1 MTRWIRTLN
10 FSTKLVVI
18 AIAAMVPAVV
28 MTLLFLSEKQH
39 SINSVA
45 RELSGLHRYQNLEAM
60 LLPLGMHEVWAT
72 ATAAGEGV
80 SDRLQAASAD
90 VTRAVNLQDAANDDY
105 GAPAG
110 EDSRRWNDVKD
121 AWNALATTKPTSS
134 ADVEYMHSALRQE
147 ILDYR
152 DYIATTSGLAH
163 DGDAVTSFVIDAA
176 VMRIPDYESYLTA
189 MRSRAAAVGAA
200 GKPTTADL
208 QELTRT
214 QVLAQNAL
222 DSLDADIRHALEG
235 GAAGAA
241 ARASTVLRAGTALRA
256 GADMQ
261 ASADMRASAEQ
272 SMPQVKSD
280 FEAFQRYVRQKV
292 AGGSNSE
299 PLDEVVKNASQLT
312 AAISSFHA
320 STQQAA
326 QKRLQ
331 TTAEDLRATR
341 NHTLLLV
348 AAAMLLGAGALGVV
362 VLTTVGGMNEAV
374 TVVSR
379 LAEGDYTHDITVQ
392 GSDELARTMRALQV
406 MQSKLSGVL
415 SGVKES
421 SLTVATAARQINAG
435 TSDLSARTEQQAA
448 NLEETASSMEAMTST
463 VKQNADNAKLAN
475 KLAQAARDQAEQGGS
490 IVERA
495 VAAMGAIDVA
505 SKKIADIISVI
516 DEIAF
521 QTNLLALNAAV
532 EAARAGDQGRGFA
545 VVASEVRSLAQRSAS
560 AAKEIKDLI
569 HDSVSKVGEGSRLV
583 SESGRHLGEIVASVK
598 KVSDVVGEISNASQE
613 QAASAEEISRA
624 VLQMDESTQ
633 QNAAMVEQASAAAA
647 SMNDQAA
654 RLSQLTAFFKLRD
667 GYAGG
672 PGSTEFFSAAGAS
685 SAPSAPRAAAPA
697 SPAGATR
704 VASIAAAPG
713 AAAGAARRNEAAART
728 ERRTAARPWSK
739 SAPEPGE
746 PKPAAA
752 AASGND
758 WSEF

>member
-1 MTRWIRTLN
+1 MTLWIRSLN
-10 FSTKLVVI
+10 FSTKLVII
-18 AIAAMVPAVV
+18 AIAAMVPVIV
-28 MTLLFLSEKQH
+28 LTVLFLSEKQTN
-39 SINSVA
+39 INAAA
-45 RELSGLHRYQNLEAM
+45 RELSGLHRYQGLEAM
-60 LLPLGMHEVWAT
+60 LLPLGMHEVWSA
-72 ATAAGEGV
+72 AAAAGEGV
-80 SDRLQAASAD
+80 AEKLQAASVD
-90 VTRAVNLQDAANDDY
+90 VTRAMTQQEAANDDY

-110 EDSRRWNDVKD
+110 EDARRWNEVKFS
-121 AWNALATTKPTSS
+121 WNALSSTKSTST
-134 ADVEYMHSALRQE
+134 ADVIRAHNQVRQK

-152 DYIATTSGLAH
+152 DYISNTSGLVL
-163 DGDAVTSFVIDAA
+163 DGDAVGTFFIDAA
-176 VMRIPDYESYLTA
+176 VMRIPNYESYLTE
-189 MRSRAAAVGAA
+189 MRSRAASVGAA
-200 GKPTTADL
+200 GKATMADM
-208 QELTRT
+208 QEITRT
-214 QVLAQNAL
+214 EVLAQRAL
-222 DSLDADIRHALEG
+222 DDIDADIRHAAEG
-235 GAAGAA
+235 AGAGD
-241 ARASTVLRAGTALRA
+241 TMRA
-256 GADMQ
+256 GAEQ
-261 ASADMRASAEQ
+261 AGSQVRSA
-272 SMPQVKSD
+272 
-280 FEAFQRYVRQKV
+280 FEAFGRYVHQSV
-292 AGGSNSE
+292 IGGGSSD
-299 PLDEVVKNASQLT
+299 PLDDVVKNAAQLT
-312 AAISSFHA
+312 TAISNLHA
-320 STQQAA
+320 SMQQAA

-331 TTAEDLRATR
+331 YRLDDLRGTR
-341 NHTLLLV
+341 NHMLLLV
-348 AAAMLLGAGALGVV
+348 AAALLVGLGTLGVV
-362 VLTTVGGMNEAV
+362 IWTTVGGMNEAV

-379 LAEGDYTHDITVQ
+379 LAEGDYTYDIAVR
-392 GSDELARTMRALQV
+392 GSDELARTMRALQI
-406 MQSKLSGVL
+406 MQSKLSSVL

-583 SESGRHLGEIVASVK
+583 SESGQHLGEIVASVK

-633 QNAAMVEQASAAAA
+633 QNAAMVEEASAAAA

-654 RLSQLTAFFKLRD
+654 RLSQLTAYFKLRD
-667 GYAGG
+667 GYTGFT
-672 PGSTEFFSAAGAS
+672 GSAEFIAM
-685 SAPSAPRAAAPA
+685 PSAVAAP
-697 SPAGATR
+697 T
-704 VASIAAAPG
+704 
-713 AAAGAARRNEAAART
+713 AARQREPVVAT

-739 SAPEPGE
+739 PTPTPTPAPAPS
-746 PKPAAA
+746 KPAAPKA
-752 AASGND
+752 AAATKPAAGASAGND

>member
-1 MTRWIRTLN
+1 MTRWIRSLN
-10 FSTKLVVI
+10 FPTKLVVI

-28 MTLLFLSEKQH
+28 LTVLFLSEKQQ
-39 SINSVA
+39 SINAVA
-45 RELSGLHRYQNLEAM
+45 RELSGLHRSQNLEAM
-60 LLPLGMHEVWAT
+60 LPPLGMHEVWSVA
-72 ATAAGEGV
+72 AAAGEGV
-80 SDRLQAASAD
+80 SDKLQAASAD
-90 VTRAVNLQDAANDDY
+90 VTRAMNLQDAAHDDY

-110 EDSRRWNDVKD
+110 EDLRRWNDVKD

-163 DGDAVTSFVIDAA
+163 DGDAVNSFIIDAT
-176 VMRIPDYESYLTA
+176 VMQIPDYESYLTE

-200 GKPTTADL
+200 GKPTMADL

-214 QVLAQNAL
+214 QVLAQSAL
-222 DSLDADIRHALEG
+222 DSVDADIRHALEG
-235 GAAGAA
+235 GAAGA
-241 ARASTVLRAGTALRA
+241 
-256 GADMQ
+256 
-261 ASADMRASAEQ
+261 DMRAGAEQ

-292 AGGSNSE
+292 AGGGNSE
-299 PLDEVVKNASQLT
+299 SLDDVVKNGSQLT

-320 STQQAA
+320 SMQQTG

-331 TTAEDLRATR
+331 YTVDDLRATR
-341 NHTLLLV
+341 NHMLLLV
-348 AAAMLLGAGALGVV
+348 AGAMLVGLASLSVV
-362 VLTTVGGMNEAV
+362 ILTTVGDMNEAV

-392 GSDELARTMRALQV
+392 GSDELARTMRALQI
-406 MQSKLSGVL
+406 MQTKLSGVL

-475 KLAQAARDQAEQGGS
+475 KLAQAARDQAKQGGA

-583 SESGRHLGEIVASVK
+583 SESGQHLGEIVASVK

-633 QNAAMVEQASAAAA
+633 QNAAMVEEASAAAA

-654 RLSQLTAFFKLRD
+654 RLSQLTAYFKLRD
-667 GYAGG
+667 GYSGV
-672 PGSTEFFSAAGAS
+672 PGSAEFIDM
-685 SAPSAPRAAAPA
+685 PRAAAAPTVARKREPA
-697 SPAGATR
+697 
-704 VASIAAAPG
+704 VAS
-713 AAAGAARRNEAAART
+713 

-739 SAPEPGE
+739 GTPAPAPSKPAA
-746 PKPAAA
+746 PKAAA
-752 AASGND
+752 AAKPAAGASAGND

>member
-1 MTRWIRTLN
+1 MTRWIRNRN

-18 AIAAMVPAVV
+18 AMAAMVPAVV
-28 MTLLFLSEKQH
+28 MTVLFLSEKQH
-39 SINSVA
+39 SINAAA
-45 RELSGLHRYQNLEAM
+45 RELSGLRRYQNLEAM
-60 LLPLGMHEVWAT
+60 LPPLGMHEVWST
-72 ATAAGEGV
+72 AAAAGEGV
-80 SDRLQAASAD
+80 SDKLQAVTTD
-90 VTRAVNLQDAANDDY
+90 VTRAMNLQDAAHDDY
-105 GAPAG
+105 GAPAA
-110 EDSRRWNDVKD
+110 EDSRRWNDIKD

-163 DGDAVTSFVIDAA
+163 DGDAVNSFIIDAA
-176 VMRIPDYESYLTA
+176 VMRIPDYESYLTE

-200 GKPTTADL
+200 GKPTMADL
-208 QELTRT
+208 QELTRS
-214 QVLAQNAL
+214 QVLAQSAL
-222 DSLDADIRHALEG
+222 DSVDADIRRALEG
-235 GAAGAA
+235 AAAGAA
-241 ARASTVLRAGTALRA
+241 MRA
-256 GADMQ
+256 GADM
-261 ASADMRASAEQ
+261 RAGAEQ

-280 FEAFQRYVRQKV
+280 FEAFQRYVSQKV
-292 AGGSNSE
+292 AGGGNSE
-299 PLDEVVKNASQLT
+299 PLDDVVKNASQLT
-312 AAISSFHA
+312 TAISNFHA
-320 STQQAA
+320 SMQQTA

-331 TTAEDLRATR
+331 YTADDLRATR
-341 NHTLLLV
+341 NHMLLLV
-348 AAAMLLGAGALGVV
+348 VGAILVGLAALSVV
-362 VLTTVGGMNEAV
+362 ILTTVGDMNEAV

-392 GSDELARTMRALQV
+392 GSDELARTMRALQI

-475 KLAQAARDQAEQGGS
+475 KLAQAARDQAKQGGS

-583 SESGRHLGEIVASVK
+583 SESGLHLGEIVASVK

-633 QNAAMVEQASAAAA
+633 QNAAMVEEASAAAA

-667 GYAGG
+667 GYTGV
-672 PGSTEFFSAAGAS
+672 PGSAEFI
-685 SAPSAPRAAAPA
+685 
-697 SPAGATR
+697 T
-704 VASIAAAPG
+704 VPG
-713 AAAGAARRNEAAART
+713 TPVPMG
-728 ERRTAARPWSK
+728 TAA
-739 SAPEPGE
+739 
-746 PKPAAA
+746 PAAA
-752 AASGND
+752 ASRQQPALHGERRTGPRPWSTAPAPAASKPAASKTAARSAASAAPGND

>member
-1 MTRWIRTLN
+1 MTRWIRSLN
-10 FSTKLVVI
+10 FPTKLVVI

-28 MTLLFLSEKQH
+28 LTVLFLSEKQQ
-39 SINSVA
+39 SINAVA
-45 RELSGLHRYQNLEAM
+45 RELSGLHRSQNLEAM
-60 LLPLGMHEVWAT
+60 LPPLGMHEVWSVA
-72 ATAAGEGV
+72 AAAGEGV
-80 SDRLQAASAD
+80 SDKLQAASAD
-90 VTRAVNLQDAANDDY
+90 VTRAMNLQDAAHDDY

-110 EDSRRWNDVKD
+110 EDLRRWNDVKD

-134 ADVEYMHSALRQE
+134 ADVEYMHTALRQE

-163 DGDAVTSFVIDAA
+163 DGDAVNSFIIDAA
-176 VMRIPDYESYLTA
+176 VMRIPDYESYLTE

-200 GKPTTADL
+200 GKPTMAEL

-214 QVLAQNAL
+214 QVLAQSAL
-222 DSLDADIRHALEG
+222 DSVDADIRHALEG
-235 GAAGAA
+235 GAAGA
-241 ARASTVLRAGTALRA
+241 
-256 GADMQ
+256 
-261 ASADMRASAEQ
+261 DMRAGAEQ

-292 AGGSNSE
+292 AGGGNSE
-299 PLDEVVKNASQLT
+299 PLDEVVKNGSQLT

-320 STQQAA
+320 SMQRIA

-331 TTAEDLRATR
+331 YTADDLRSTR
-341 NHTLLLV
+341 NHMLLLV
-348 AAAMLLGAGALGVV
+348 AGAMLVGLASLSVV
-362 VLTTVGGMNEAV
+362 ILTTVGDMNEAV

-392 GSDELARTMRALQV
+392 GSDELARTMRALQI
-406 MQSKLSGVL
+406 MQTKLSGVL

-475 KLAQAARDQAEQGGS
+475 KLAQAARDQAKQGGA

-521 QTNLLALNAAV
+521 QTNLLALNAAG
-532 EAARAGDQGRGFA
+532 EAARAGEQGRGFA
-545 VVASEVRSLAQRSAS
+545 GGAAEVRNLAQRSAS

-569 HDSVSKVGEGSRLV
+569 HDSVSKVREGSRLV
-583 SESGRHLGEIVASVK
+583 SESGQHLGEIVASVK

-633 QNAAMVEQASAAAA
+633 QNAAMVEEASAAAA
-647 SMNDQAA
+647 SM
-654 RLSQLTAFFKLRD
+654 
-667 GYAGG
+667 
-672 PGSTEFFSAAGAS
+672 
-685 SAPSAPRAAAPA
+685 
-697 SPAGATR
+697 
-704 VASIAAAPG
+704 
-713 AAAGAARRNEAAART
+713 
-728 ERRTAARPWSK
+728 
-739 SAPEPGE
+739 
-746 PKPAAA
+746 
-752 AASGND
+752 
-758 WSEF
+758 

>member
-1 MTRWIRTLN
+1 
-10 FSTKLVVI
+10 V
-18 AIAAMVPAVV
+18 
-28 MTLLFLSEKQH
+28 LFLSEKQQ
-39 SINSVA
+39 SINGAA
-45 RELSGLHRYQNLEAM
+45 RELSGLHRSQNLEAM
-60 LLPLGMHEVWAT
+60 LPPLGMHEVWSA
-72 ATAAGEGV
+72 AAAAGEGV
-80 SDRLQAASAD
+80 SDKLQAASAD
-90 VTRAVNLQDAANDDY
+90 VTRAMNLQDAAHDDY

-110 EDSRRWNDVKD
+110 EDLRRWNDVKD

-152 DYIATTSGLAH
+152 DYIATASGLAH
-163 DGDAVTSFVIDAA
+163 DGDAVNSFIIDAA
-176 VMRIPDYESYLTA
+176 VMQIPDYESYLTE

-200 GKPTTADL
+200 GKPTMADL

-214 QVLAQNAL
+214 QVLAQSAL
-222 DSLDADIRHALEG
+222 DSVDADVRHALEG
-235 GAAGAA
+235 AAAGA
-241 ARASTVLRAGTALRA
+241 GMRA
-256 GADMQ
+256 GADM
-261 ASADMRASAEQ
+261 RAGAEQ
-272 SMPQVKSD
+272 SMPQVKSE

-292 AGGSNSE
+292 AGGGNSE
-299 PLDEVVKNASQLT
+299 SLDDVVKNGSQLT

-320 STQQAA
+320 SMQQTA

-331 TTAEDLRATR
+331 YTADDLRATR
-341 NHTLLLV
+341 NHMLLLV
-348 AAAMLLGAGALGVV
+348 AGAMLVGLGALSVV
-362 VLTTVGGMNEAV
+362 ILTTVGDMNEAV

-392 GSDELARTMRALQV
+392 GSDELARTMRALQT

-475 KLAQAARDQAEQGGS
+475 KLAQAARDQAKQGGS

-569 HDSVSKVGEGSRLV
+569 HDSVNKVGEGSRLV

-633 QNAAMVEQASAAAA
+633 QNAAMVEEASAAAA

-654 RLSQLTAFFKLRD
+654 RLSQLTAYFKLRD
-667 GYAGG
+667 GYSGV
-672 PGSTEFFSAAGAS
+672 PGSAEFIAM
-685 SAPSAPRAAAPA
+685 PRAAAAPTVARKREPA
-697 SPAGATR
+697 
-704 VASIAAAPG
+704 VAS
-713 AAAGAARRNEAAART
+713 

-739 SAPEPGE
+739 GTPAPAPSKPAA
-746 PKPAAA
+746 PKPAAPKPAAPKA
-752 AASGND
+752 AAAAKPAAGASAGND